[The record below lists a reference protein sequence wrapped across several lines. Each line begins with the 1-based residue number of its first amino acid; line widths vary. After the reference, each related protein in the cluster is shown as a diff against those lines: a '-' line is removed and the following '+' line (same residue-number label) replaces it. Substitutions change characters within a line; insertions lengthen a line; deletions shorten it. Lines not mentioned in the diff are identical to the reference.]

1 MKVYIV
7 FEQFYMTRFVGIF
20 SSWKSAERF
29 VIEKYGN
36 FDCIMIHEY
45 EVRE

>member
-7 FEQFYMTRFVGIF
+7 FEQIFVDRFVGVF

-36 FDCIMIHEY
+36 FDYIMINEY
-45 EVRE
+45 VVRE